1 MIRQCAFFFF
11 MMSRSLILILITL
24 VLFSCGDSYEEQK
37 RINREERARLLKE
50 DSLALKVGTLPTLD
64 CLPLFVAE
72 ERQFFEKQGE
82 DIRVKPYQSQIDCD
96 EALKKGKVEGNVTDV
111 VRAQRMKH
119 RGLALRYVSA
129 TNAYWQLFS
138 NRLAR
143 IHELKQLQDKMV
155 GMARYSVTDML
166 TSIAVDSAKLKSEY
180 VFRIQINDPNIRL
193 RMLVNNELDAMLF
206 TEPQATTARLYK
218 NPVLMDSRDKD
229 IRMGA
234 IVFREKAVAEKR
246 RAKQLNAFIKAY
258 NQACDSINERGIQ
271 HYADI
276 IKKYTKADDR
286 TVKALPK
293 LKFEHAKAPRQKDL
307 DRADKWLK

>member
-1 MIRQCAFFFF
+1 MNRN
-11 MMSRSLILILITL
+11 LIIILFCVFL
-24 VLFSCGDSYEEQK
+24 CSCGRSYEEQR
-37 RINREERARLLKE
+37 RISRAERARLQKE

-64 CLPLFVAE
+64 CLPLFVAY
-72 ERQFFEKQGE
+72 ERKYFERLGE

-96 EALKKGKVEGNVTDV
+96 DALLKKKIEGNVTDV

-119 RGLALRYVSA
+119 RGTALRYVAS
-129 TNAYWQLFS
+129 TNAYWQFIS
-138 NRLAR
+138 NRKSR
-143 IHELKQLQDKMV
+143 IHELKQMEDKMV
-155 GMARYSVTDML
+155 AMARYSVTDLL

-193 RMLVNNELDAMLF
+193 RMLMNNELDAMLF
-206 TEPQATTARLYK
+206 TEPQATAARLYK

-229 IRMGA
+229 IHMGA
-234 IVFREKAVAEKR
+234 IVFREKAVTDKR
-246 RAKQLNAFIKAY
+246 RAQQLKVFIKAY
-258 NQACDSINERGIQ
+258 NEACDSINQRGVQ

-293 LKFEHAKAPRQKDL
+293 MKFEHAKAPRQKDL